1 MAFTDSIAIC
11 SALWYSYL
19 VEITPYWD
27 VMKMKFTEFDLPE
40 PVLQGI
46 EAAGFADC
54 TPIQEK
60 TLPLALSGKDV
71 AGQAQTGTGKTAAF
85 LIAVFTRLLRNK
97 SAGTKDPRALMLAPT
112 RELVV
117 QIEKDAQVLGRHA
130 GFTIQAIY
138 GGVDYMKQRDA
149 LKEGADIIIGTP
161 GRLIDYLKQNV
172 YNLKKIEAL
181 VIDEADRMFDMGFIA
196 DLRFILRRL
205 PPFDKRQNMM
215 FSATLNRRVMELA
228 YEFMNLPEKVSVSP
242 EQMTA
247 ERVVQTLYH
256 VASKDKFPLL
266 LGLLRKEGMERTM
279 IFVNTKREGEF
290 LHDRLNANDYP
301 CRMISGDVEQKKR
314 LRILQDFKDGKLP
327 ILIATDVASR
337 GLHIEGVSHVI
348 NYDLPQDAED
358 YVHRIGRT
366 ARAGAEGKAISLADE
381 DGAFFLEAIEEY
393 TKAKIPVEWA
403 DDDMYAHDYQR
414 VKRKPKERAA
424 APKAEASRG
433 RRLGGKRSGT
443 PPGKGATASHQLAA
457 QAGPKPEGLETVAK
471 KKRRRPRRK
480 KPAGETP
487 TE

>member
-1 MAFTDSIAIC
+1 M
-11 SALWYSYL
+11 
-19 VEITPYWD
+19 D
-27 VMKMKFTEFDLPE
+27 VIQMKFTEFNLPE
-40 PVLQGI
+40 QVFRGI
-46 EAAGFADC
+46 AEAGFTDC

-60 TLPLALSGKDV
+60 TLPIAISGKDV

-85 LIAVFTRLLRNK
+85 LIAIFSRLLLGEK
-97 SAGTKDPRALMLAPT
+97 SGREGGPRALILAPT

-117 QIEKDAQVLGRHA
+117 QIEKDAQLLGGHC
-130 GFTIQAIY
+130 GFSIQAIY
-138 GGVDYMKQRDA
+138 GGVDYMKQRNA
-149 LKEGADIIIGTP
+149 LREGADIVIGTP

-181 VIDEADRMFDMGFIA
+181 VIDEADRMFDMGFIS

-205 PPFDKRQNMM
+205 PPFDKRQNML

-247 ERVVQTLYH
+247 ERVMQALYH
-256 VASKDKFPLL
+256 VANKEKFPLL

-279 IFVNTKREGEF
+279 IFINTKREAEF
-290 LHDRLNANDYP
+290 LHDRLNANEYP
-301 CRMISGDVEQKKR
+301 CRVISGDVDQRKR

-366 ARAGAEGKAISLADE
+366 ARAGAEGKAISLVDE
-381 DGAFFLEAIEEY
+381 DGAFYLEAIEEY
-393 TKAKIPVEWA
+393 AKQKIPVEWA
-403 DDDMYAHDYQR
+403 DDEMYVHDY
-414 VKRKPKERAA
+414 KRAKPKHKESVPALKGRT
-424 APKAEASRG
+424 APGKRRGGRG
-433 RRLGGKRSGT
+433 RGSRQNEGQPLSIPK
-443 PPGKGATASHQLAA
+443 TADLQ
-457 QAGPKPEGLETVAK
+457 PKNEGSEGEAK

-487 TE
+487 AE